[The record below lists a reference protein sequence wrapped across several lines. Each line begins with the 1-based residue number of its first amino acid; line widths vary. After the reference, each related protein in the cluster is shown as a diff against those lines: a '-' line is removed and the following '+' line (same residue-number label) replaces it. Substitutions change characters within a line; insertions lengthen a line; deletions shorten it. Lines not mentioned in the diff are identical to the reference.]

1 MYSKSLGIL
10 MVALFFYSTLAYAT
24 APIDIIRTTA
34 DEVVAILDNSGLSHD
49 DKIDRLSAIAEKYFF
64 FEEMSKRT
72 LANHWKARTFDEK
85 KKFVFTYKEF
95 LKKVYAEKIDNYSG
109 EQVIVSEQEIKDN
122 YAIVR
127 TQVMN
132 PKKKKG
138 TSVDYKMKLHN
149 GNWKVYDI
157 VVEGVSLINN
167 YRTQFGEI
175 LKTSSF
181 DSLIKQL
188 NDKIEGKFSQDI
200 S

>member
-10 MVALFFYSTLAYAT
+10 TAALLMFFYSIPVQAT
-24 APIDIIRTTA
+24 APIDIIRNTA
-34 DEVVAILDNSGLSHD
+34 GEVVAILDNSSLSHD
-49 DKIDRLSAIAEKYFF
+49 DKIAKLSDIAEKNFF
-64 FEEMSKRT
+64 FEEMSRRT
-72 LANHWKARTFDEK
+72 LANHWKARTLDEK
-85 KKFVFTYKEF
+85 KKFVITYKEF

-109 EQVIVSEQEIKDN
+109 EQVIVSDQDIKDE

-127 TQVMN
+127 TTVVN

-138 TSVDYKMKLHN
+138 TAVDYKMKLHS

-157 VVEGVSLINN
+157 VVEGVSLISN

-175 LKTSSF
+175 LRTSSF
-181 DSLIKQL
+181 DALMKQL
-188 NDKIEGKFSQDI
+188 NDKIAERS